1 MSLIKKD
8 NNELLCKATGCNNY
22 IYGTDIEEFTPLC
35 KNHSDILIKWRMD
48 RKNKE
53 IEEFT
58 RIIVLEIISLLSKK
72 RYPEL
77 ANIDNATVDSLVM
90 AIKDKMIT
98 TTTITK

>member
-1 MSLIKKD
+1 MSLIKGKD
-8 NNELLCKATGCNNY
+8 NELCKATGCNNY
-22 IYGTDIEEFTPLC
+22 VYGTDIETFTPLC
-35 KNHSDILIKWRMD
+35 RNHLDILAKWRMEN
-48 RKNKE
+48 KHKE

-77 ANIDNATVDSLVM
+77 AGIDNATVDSLVM

-98 TTTITK
+98 TVMK